1 VVDDPATRLSAAR
14 TRLVLDR
21 PFLGALTLRLPLVAA
36 DPDWCRTTATDARA
50 IYYNPDYIA
59 ALPGSTVEFVLAHE
73 ALHCALGHFQRR
85 QHRVKQRWDVACDL
99 AVNPLLAGEGLAPP
113 PDALLLDEFAGMSA
127 EEIYPCLDEDEQRET
142 HDQHL
147 YDSEGGEGGGER
159 DPEPER
165 DGAPNDPGEGQGQ
178 GADGRESGASD
189 GAQPPASLSPAE
201 AERLEQQWRQHLA
214 GAAQAARQHGELS
227 AAMARLVDRLL
238 QPQLPWRTLLAQYL
252 GTVARDDFSYQRPS
266 RREGA
271 AILPA
276 LRSHRLELVA
286 LVDTSGSI
294 DDALLRGFV
303 AELDALKSQ
312 LNARVTLHA
321 CDRELSPEGPWSSEP
336 WEVLQLPDDLAGGG
350 GTSFEPPFA
359 WVAEAGLHPDLLV
372 YFTDADGPFPA
383 QPPGYPVLWVVQGPR
398 TVPWGLRV
406 QYQ

>member
-1 VVDDPATRLSAAR
+1 MAADPATRLSAAR

-36 DPDWCRTTATDARA
+36 DPKWCRTTATDARA

-59 ALPGSTVEFVLAHE
+59 ALPASAVEFALAHE
-73 ALHCALGHFQRR
+73 ALHCALGHFLRR
-85 QHRVKQRWDVACDL
+85 QHRVKRRWDIACDL
-99 AVNPLLAGEGLAPP
+99 AINPLLTGEGLTAP
-113 PDALLLDEFAGMSA
+113 PDALQLDAYAGMSA
-127 EEIYPCLDEDEQRET
+127 EEIYPCLDEDDPSQT

-147 YDSEGGEGGGER
+147 YDSDGGEGGGQR
-159 DPEPER
+159 SPQPER
-165 DGAPNDPGEGQGQ
+165 DGAPSQPRQDD
-178 GADGRESGASD
+178 ARD
-189 GAQPPASLSPAE
+189 GAGRDTPGPTGAPPPPPLTAAE

-227 AAMARLVDRLL
+227 AALARLVDRLL

-252 GTVARDDFSYQRPS
+252 SAVARDDFSYARPS
-266 RREGA
+266 RREGP
-271 AILPA
+271 AILPT

-286 LVDTSGSI
+286 LIDTSGSI

-303 AELDALKSQ
+303 AELDALKGQ

-321 CDRELSPEGPWSSEP
+321 CDRALAADGPWTSEP
-336 WEVLQLPDDLAGGG
+336 WEVLQLPAGLAGGG

-359 WVAEAGLHPDLLV
+359 WVEQAGLQPDLLV

-383 QPPGYPVLWVVQGPR
+383 RPPAYPVLWVVRGPR
-398 TVPWGLRV
+398 PVPWGVRV
-406 QYQ
+406 QYR

>member
-1 VVDDPATRLSAAR
+1 MADDPATRLSAAR

-59 ALPGSTVEFVLAHE
+59 GLPGSSVEFALAHE

-113 PDALLLDEFAGMSA
+113 PDALLLDEFTGMSA
-127 EEIYPCLDEDEQRET
+127 EEIYPCLDEDEARET

-147 YDSEGGEGGGER
+147 YDSEGGEGGGQR

-165 DGAPNDPGEGQGQ
+165 DGAPHDPGEGQGQ
-178 GADGRESGASD
+178 GADGRERGDRD
-189 GAQPPASLSPAE
+189 GGQPPPPLSPAE

-214 GAAQAARQHGELS
+214 GAAQAARQHGALS

-266 RREGA
+266 RREGP
-271 AILPA
+271 AILPT

-321 CDRELSPEGPWSSEP
+321 CDRELATEGPWTSEP

-372 YFTDADGPFPA
+372 YFTDADGPFPDH
-383 QPPGYPVLWVVQGPR
+383 PPGYPVLWVVQGPR